1 MRGEIYG
8 TRDLAFS
15 AWVLQNLPDTGTGFM
30 VSDIDFFMFNH
41 KTKKALILE
50 IKTKGSDLR
59 PFQVRMYAMLDKAL
73 SSISED
79 GYEWLGCHV
88 LKFENSGFHDG
99 LAWLDGRLVS
109 EAEVKIFLSF

>member
-41 KTKKALILE
+41 KTKKAL
-50 IKTKGSDLR
+50 LR